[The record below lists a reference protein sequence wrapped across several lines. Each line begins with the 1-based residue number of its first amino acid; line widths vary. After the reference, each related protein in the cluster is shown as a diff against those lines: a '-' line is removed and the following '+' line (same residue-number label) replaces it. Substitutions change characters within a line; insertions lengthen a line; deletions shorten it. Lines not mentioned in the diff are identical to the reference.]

1 MKIDSACEV
10 TSANGWEGER
20 MTGLF
25 RLNDD
30 PAPDSRSRLQPRV
43 YAYYY
48 KQWHGFR
55 MPEHHRHDWSEIMYV
70 MNGHCRV
77 EVESAAV
84 ELKKGEFIV
93 VGHGVPHRLLVDHS
107 CRMLNLE
114 FGFAAFADSGNS
126 IIGSAAQ
133 GEQDLQDL
141 LASPTAYL
149 VLRDADEVYHTLKSL
164 VLELDNRGKQGSP
177 FATILL
183 AEMLIRI
190 ARLREEADGGIV
202 QSEER
207 YIRGVLDFL
216 RQNYDRDIQVGD
228 AAAAVNLHPGYLQR
242 IFKRSTGRTL
252 IEELTAIRID
262 KAKMLLKSTD
272 IPVTDIYDYV
282 GVGSRQYF
290 HALFKRHTGLTPVA
304 YRESPDNEL
313 WNFDH

>member
-1 MKIDSACEV
+1 MA
-10 TSANGWEGER
+10 
-20 MTGLF
+20 GLF
-25 RLNDD
+25 QIGDD
-30 PAPDSRSRLQPRV
+30 PAPGSRSRLQPRV

-48 KQWHGFR
+48 KQWQQFR
-55 MPEHHRHDWSEIMYV
+55 MPEPHRHEWSEIMYV
-70 MNGHCRV
+70 MNGHCWV
-77 EVESAAV
+77 EVESTTV
-84 ELKKGEFIV
+84 EMKKGEFIV
-93 VGHGVPHRLLVDHS
+93 VGHGTWHQLSVEDA

-114 FGFAAFADSGNS
+114 FGFAASADGGHS
-126 IIGSAAQ
+126 IIDSAAQ
-133 GEQDLQDL
+133 GERDLHNL
-141 LASPTAYL
+141 LAAPERYL
-149 VLRDADEVYHTLKSL
+149 VMRDADEVYHALKSL

-183 AEMLIRI
+183 AELLIRI
-190 ARLREEADGGIV
+190 ARLRSQADGGLV
-202 QSEER
+202 HSEEK

-216 RQNYDRDIQVGD
+216 RENYDRDIGVGD

-290 HALFKRHTGLTPVA
+290 HALFKRHTGLTPVE

-313 WNFDH
+313 WNFDR

>member
-1 MKIDSACEV
+1 MA
-10 TSANGWEGER
+10 
-20 MTGLF
+20 GLF
-25 RLNDD
+25 QMSDD
-30 PAPDSRSRLQPRV
+30 PAQGSRSRLQPRV

-48 KQWHGFR
+48 KQWQGFR

-70 MNGHCRV
+70 MNGQCRV
-77 EVESAAV
+77 EVESTAV

-93 VGHGVPHRLLVDHS
+93 VGHGTWHRLLVENS

-114 FGFAAFADSGNS
+114 FGFAACADGGNS

-133 GEQDLQDL
+133 GEQDLHAL
-141 LASPTAYL
+141 LASPECYL
-149 VLRDADEVYHTLKSL
+149 VLRDADEVYHALKSL

-183 AEMLIRI
+183 AELLIRI
-190 ARLREEADGGIV
+190 ARLRNKAEVGIA

-216 RQNYDRDIQVGD
+216 RQNYDRDIQIRD

-242 IFKRSTGRTL
+242 IFKQSTGRTL

-290 HALFKRHTGLTPVA
+290 HALFKRHTGQTPVA

-313 WNFDH
+313 WNFDR